1 MDPELFK
8 ATCSYYV
15 ENSNT
20 MGGHL
25 SYEFVELNI
34 YSSSV
39 CDELGFEYTNNQ
51 GLLGITIMDVVHFML
66 DTAGWVP
73 AIGEVADAVNG
84 VIYMIEDEIFAAALS
99 FGAAILPVVGDI
111 VFKSLKF
118 TLKTTSQV
126 MNKILDFIS
135 PGALDYAISTL
146 RQTVLDVVAK
156 FISTGSSLYKGVK
169 NYLDDFLNLFKG
181 KVDDTVQ
188 SWITKCDGIVDDL
201 LSTEVIPVEKI
212 DDIMSRGA
220 SGEFSSK
227 QLQEIGTRIVD
238 GATELQTKMI
248 QEASESLMKIE
259 NMMGDFFTDNVFDV
273 SKFDNIIANSDQFSK
288 YELEIISSKLDNV
301 LGDNRKHLLNSLIEG
316 TSHLDYLTG
325 STADVIKHYSDNVID
340 NVKVS
345 GTYGSSLT
353 DSTILKRELLAS
365 GVTDTPFASQA
376 HHIVAAGDN
385 SLEAV
390 NARKILADC
399 GVDINS
405 AANGVLLPNAANL
418 AGAGTATI
426 HRGRNGGDYLKSV
439 YNALVQANPTDARTA
454 SAVLDDIRE
463 QLLEGT
469 LKINNAQ

>member
-1 MDPELFK
+1 
-8 ATCSYYV
+8 
-15 ENSNT
+15 
-20 MGGHL
+20 
-25 SYEFVELNI
+25 
-34 YSSSV
+34 
-39 CDELGFEYTNNQ
+39 
-51 GLLGITIMDVVHFML
+51 
-66 DTAGWVP
+66 
-73 AIGEVADAVNG
+73 
-84 VIYMIEDEIFAAALS
+84 MIEDEIFAAALS

-301 LGDNRKHLLNSLIEG
+301 LGDNRKLLLNNLIEG
-316 TSHLDYLTG
+316 AGKLTYKATSGVELVTNPSKTTTILGRYDDDMMDIINELDYPKTLDFG
-325 STADVIKHYSDNVID
+325 E
-340 NVKVS
+340 KV
-345 GTYGSSLT
+345 G
-353 DSTILKRELLAS
+353 E
-365 GVTDTPFASQA
+365 F
-376 HHIVAAGDN
+376 
-385 SLEAV
+385 
-390 NARKILADC
+390 
-399 GVDINS
+399 
-405 AANGVLLPNAANL
+405 NL
-418 AGAGTATI
+418 
-426 HRGRNGGDYLKSV
+426 
-439 YNALVQANPTDARTA
+439 
-454 SAVLDDIRE
+454 
-463 QLLEGT
+463 
-469 LKINNAQ
+469 